1 MPDISNWEAIAAA
14 RFNPRLVK
22 LLGRYERAGQSC
34 ALSLEEIAD
43 QVGASQSTIA
53 NQLRS
58 MRREGLLTERRPR
71 LAA

>member
-43 QVGASQSTIA
+43 QVGVSQST
-53 NQLRS
+53 